1 MKDNFC
7 NFSQFFQRPQIA
19 LALRAREILLV
30 FKKTYSCLFI
40 PNWNHEN
47 HVITYK
53 NCTLFIS
60 IILVINQSCNE
71 TFKAQHGWTKNKN
84 IVNIFKVIYLLQ

>member
-1 MKDNFC
+1 MIFLV
-7 NFSQFFQRPQIA
+7 QFGINKHLLIF
-19 LALRAREILLV
+19 LLV
-30 FKKTYSCLFI
+30 FKKIYSCLFI
-40 PNWNHEN
+40 PNCTRN